1 MSQTAT
7 SAPLPS
13 DNSRKDTTR
22 ASIQI
27 ASWNDVLMLVREP
40 NRHGKPV
47 LFIRIMFGKMEPR
60 RFGPFPNLKQAQ
72 AWPSV
77 TGTIVKSGVESYSE
91 LVGKTHSTLY
101 RPALEYSYL
110 VHGREYR
117 GNQIKLGLA
126 VSGNESYAQKV
137 AGKYREGDSVEV
149 HYDPANPG
157 SAALE
162 NPTGATWVSL
172 GIAVVCFAFAAYLLG
187 IFK

>member
-72 AWPSV
+72 ACHREMVRHLNDTLLDEINELGDICGRYGSLS
-77 TGTIVKSGVESYSE
+77 SGLHNIE
-91 LVGKTHSTLY
+91 
-101 RPALEYSYL
+101 
-110 VHGREYR
+110 
-117 GNQIKLGLA
+117 
-126 VSGNESYAQKV
+126 
-137 AGKYREGDSVEV
+137 
-149 HYDPANPG
+149 
-157 SAALE
+157 
-162 NPTGATWVSL
+162 
-172 GIAVVCFAFAAYLLG
+172 F
-187 IFK
+187 